1 MKSEPPGPR
10 QLTVPILALRNSV
23 LFPMSVVPINVG
35 RPRSVRLV
43 ESMVDRTNALV
54 GVVTQR
60 VSETIEPTFEDLYPV
75 GTLAR
80 IVKVIRLGAGNY
92 SVVLNGVGRFRI
104 EEPQA
109 IEPFMKAV
117 ITRLSDEERG
127 HPGLQVSGE
136 RLRQLSREVLS
147 LLPDVPRDALSILDN
162 VNDAGALADLVASGS
177 PEDVATVAVRQAV
190 LEATSVFER
199 VELVLELLE
208 HQLEVLQVR
217 RHIAVDEL
225 SSSQREQVLRQQ
237 MRHIKEELGESDEDD
252 EIEGLRERIAA
263 VGMPEEADRAARK
276 QLRRLAGIPS
286 ASAEY
291 QVARNYLDWLVEL
304 PWSRTTTDRNDVA
317 EVRRCLEEDHYG
329 LGSVKR
335 RIVEFSAVR
344 QLRADKRGPILLFVG
359 PPGVGKT
366 SLGRSIARAMG
377 RKYGRIALGGVRD
390 EAEIRGHRRTYV
402 GALPGRIIQALKK
415 AGTRNPVL
423 VLDEVDKMGADVRGD
438 PAAALLE
445 ALDPEQNGS
454 FVDHYIDLPFD
465 LSQVLFLATANY
477 YGQIPESLRDR
488 LETID
493 VPGYTRHEKLGIA
506 TQFLVPKQLREHG
519 LSDERLRFESTG
531 LEEIIDSYTREPGV
545 RGLEREIARVCRAV
559 TVKLAEGNVGP
570 SLVDRSSAAELL
582 GTAKFSPE
590 LSDKLTHPGVATGV
604 GISGAGGELLIV
616 ETTLMDGSGSIR
628 LTGSLGP
635 VLRESAEAAVSYLR
649 SRAER
654 FGLAPNWLEKKE
666 LHVHVPRARAAVDSA
681 GVGLAICAAVF
692 SLLSQRRVRERTCLA
707 GELTLRGALLPV
719 KNLKDILLAV
729 HRANIT
735 RLCLPWQNQRDLVD
749 IPEEVLNAVELL
761 FVHDVTEALSQTLCP
776 EAETS
781 AERAIEMNAEWAM

>member
-60 VSETIEPTFEDLYPV
+60 VSDTIEPTFEDLYSV

-80 IVKVIRLGAGNY
+80 IVKVIRLGGGNY

-127 HPGLQVSGE
+127 HPGLEVSGE

-147 LLPDVPRDALSILDN
+147 LLPDVPRDAVSILDN

-208 HQLEVLQVR
+208 HQLEVLQAR

-225 SSSQREQVLRQQ
+225 TSSQRDQVLRQQ

-263 VGMPEEADRAARK
+263 VGMPEEAERAARK
-276 QLRRLAGIPS
+276 QLRRLAGIPT

-291 QVARNYLDWLVEL
+291 QVARNYLDWLVDL

-329 LGSVKR
+329 LAAVKR
-335 RIVEFSAVR
+335 RIVEFAAVR
-344 QLRADKRGPILLFVG
+344 QLRSDKRGPILLFVG

-415 AGTRNPVL
+415 VGTKNPVL

-454 FVDHYIDLPFD
+454 FIDHYIDLPFD

-488 LETID
+488 LETIE

-531 LEEIIDSYTREPGV
+531 LETIIDDFTREPGV
-545 RGLEREIARVCRAV
+545 RGLEREIAGVCRAV
-559 TVKLAEGNVGP
+559 TVKFAEGSSGP
-570 SLVDRSSAAELL
+570 ALVDHTSVRELL
-582 GTAKFSPE
+582 GTPKFSPE
-590 LSDKLTHPGVATGV
+590 QTEKSTHPGIATGV

-616 ETTLMDGSGSIR
+616 ETTLMTGNGSMR

-666 LHVHVPRARAAVDSA
+666 LHVHVPRARLAIDSA
-681 GVGLAICAAVF
+681 GLGLAICAAVC
-692 SLLSQRRVRERTCLA
+692 SLVSQRRVRERTCLA

-719 KNLKDILLAV
+719 RNLKDILLTV
-729 HRANIT
+729 HRANIS

-761 FVHDVTEALSQTLCP
+761 FVRDVPEALSLALCP
-776 EAETS
+776 EAEKP
-781 AERAIEMNAEWAM
+781 AERDAEADGAWDM